1 MADKYLEVIGY
12 TEHGLRHTDIVSKA
26 AYNILKKLSFSE
38 SEAELA
44 AAAGF
49 LHDIG
54 NMLGR
59 SNHHKMGAILA
70 KEVLEESRL

>member
-12 TEHGLRHTDIVSKA
+12 TEHGLRHTDVSLTA
-26 AYNILKKLSFSE
+26 PTIYWKKLSFSE

-44 AAAGF
+44 AATGF

-54 NMLGR
+54 NMLR
-59 SNHHKMGAILA
+59 
-70 KEVLEESRL
+70 KEQSP